1 MNAVRRILLVFVICV
16 LAVGYLYQH
25 SYSVR
30 LTRNLSRLETQRQL
44 LAEQLDGVD
53 AEIVRL
59 SAFARMESIWVA
71 QGRPA
76 APGDQVAMTDG
87 QVVAM
92 AKPTGAD
99 AAAH

>member
-1 MNAVRRILLVFVICV
+1 LTAVERILLVFVICA
-16 LAVGYLYQH
+16 LAVAYLYQH

-30 LTRNLSRLETQRQL
+30 LTRTLARLETQRQL
-44 LAEQLDGVD
+44 LAEQLEGVD

-59 SAFARMESIWVA
+59 STFARMESLWVA

-76 APGDQVAMTDG
+76 APREQMAMPDGQMVAMT
-87 QVVAM
+87 
-92 AKPTGAD
+92 KHPGAD

>member
-1 MNAVRRILLVFVICV
+1 VTMVRRILLVFVLCV
-16 LAVGYLYQH
+16 LAVAYLYQH
-25 SYSVR
+25 SYSVK

-59 SAFARMESIWVA
+59 SAFTRMESLWVA
-71 QGRPA
+71 QGWPA
-76 APGDQVAMTDG
+76 DPGDQMVIVDG
-87 QVVAM
+87 QMVAM
-92 AKPTGAD
+92 AKQPGAD